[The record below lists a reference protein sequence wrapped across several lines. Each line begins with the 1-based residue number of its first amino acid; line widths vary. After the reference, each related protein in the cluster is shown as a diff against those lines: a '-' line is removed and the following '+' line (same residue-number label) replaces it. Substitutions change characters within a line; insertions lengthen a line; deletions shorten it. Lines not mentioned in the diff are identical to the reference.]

1 METLRTCVNCPLWTD
16 KKSSWS
22 NRWHWCSEVDLYTP
36 ADQDC
41 VCGKKRN
48 LYEDL
53 EELKHWYLSGETHTI
68 YPEDIPEYLDS
79 KDSSEEDEDE

>member
-1 METLRTCVNCPLWTD
+1 METLRTCVNCQLWTD

-36 ADQDC
+36 ADQEC
-41 VCGKKRN
+41 VCGKMRI

-53 EELKHWYLSGETHTI
+53 EEELDEGSDLYYEDDESLEVGFDPYLGCYS
-68 YPEDIPEYLDS
+68 DDC
-79 KDSSEEDEDE
+79 